1 MKSEAQLER
10 LFTQLVTAA
19 GGIPVK
25 LAPTH
30 VGLPDRMAI
39 WPGGAIDL
47 VELKTETGR
56 LSPAQIVWHDRA
68 AALGRPVLV
77 LRGEQAIRDWVW
89 VYEVLHQ
96 SATT

>member
-30 VGLPDRMAI
+30 VGLPDRLVI
-39 WPGGAIDL
+39 WPGGRIAL
-47 VELKTETGR
+47 AELKTETGR
-56 LSPAQIVWHDRA
+56 LSPAQTVWHDRA
-68 AALGRPVLV
+68 ADLGCEV
-77 LRGEQAIRDWVW
+77 A
-89 VYEVLHQ
+89 VLHGEDEIRQ
-96 SATT
+96 WVFGR